1 MGDVLR
7 RRVGVRFGGTVIL
20 EDIRWL
26 IKKYGPIFVLLIIVV
41 IMGCF
46 ILNKT
51 SKKKIEEAWE
61 PPIEIAEQSEDGLS
75 ETVNETEETDVWEK
89 GYNLPVEDGMKERAM
104 EDCKNVMAQIK
115 EIYIAADK
123 GNALNAVLSDETL
136 DQMKNIIKNTG
147 NPVVASEQHSNME
160 NYQKME
166 QFLLDSEDGKEGN
179 VLLYHVNYD
188 GGISREEFI
197 CDGEKMYVLWT
208 KATWGDS
215 GKIVISY
222 VSYTRIKEWT
232 YTEKGY
238 FCYELCVP
246 EPPDVTEIV
255 DGSTAIRVKP
265 LGEQLIELSKKCVS
279 ALGYQG
285 NNILCSNWDQDTMEK
300 LDYNGMYEYLYSM
313 KYQKKFDSEEY
324 PDGIPK
330 QEFENLI
337 MEYFPITVE
346 QIREWAVFDEEKQTY
361 AWARLGCMNYTPTY
375 FGTSMPEVTGI
386 RENDDGTMTL
396 TVEAVCDM
404 VICNDAVIT
413 HELTVQFK
421 DDGTFQYL
429 RNKIL
434 DDGIQNIPDYQYRI
448 QVK

>member
-1 MGDVLR
+1 
-7 RRVGVRFGGTVIL
+7 
-20 EDIRWL
+20 
-26 IKKYGPIFVLLIIVV
+26 
-41 IMGCF
+41 
-46 ILNKT
+46 
-51 SKKKIEEAWE
+51 
-61 PPIEIAEQSEDGLS
+61 
-75 ETVNETEETDVWEK
+75 
-89 GYNLPVEDGMKERAM
+89 M
-104 EDCKNVMAQIK
+104 E
-115 EIYIAADK
+115 
-123 GNALNAVLSDETL
+123 
-136 DQMKNIIKNTG
+136 NIIKNTG
-147 NPVVASEQHSNME
+147 NPVVTSERYSNME

-188 GGISREEFI
+188 GGITQEEFI

-208 KATWGDS
+208 NAMWTNAMWGDS
-215 GKIVISY
+215 GEIVISY

-246 EPPDVTEIV
+246 EPPNVTEIV

-313 KYQKKFDSEEY
+313 KYQKKFDSEKY

-346 QIREWAVFDEEKQTY
+346 
-361 AWARLGCMNYTPTY
+361 
-375 FGTSMPEVTGI
+375 
-386 RENDDGTMTL
+386 
-396 TVEAVCDM
+396 
-404 VICNDAVIT
+404 
-413 HELTVQFK
+413 
-421 DDGTFQYL
+421 
-429 RNKIL
+429 
-434 DDGIQNIPDYQYRI
+434 
-448 QVK
+448 